1 MDTNRGAPPRSL
13 LPSVVWQEH
22 CISRLVLG
30 HNPMKGWS
38 HASEA
43 LDLEMRS
50 HHADDAAALGLIARA
65 EACGI
70 NTAQFGGDRPTWALE
85 EHAHRGGHMQ
95 WIATLYGKLAGPIG
109 PGSNLS
115 FEDELRRILA
125 VTPRPIA
132 IQHFGETTDQ
142 FFFEGRLDLLR
153 ERMRRLRDTGLM
165 IGVCTHLPEV
175 VEEIESQGWDIDFYQ
190 TSFYTVY
197 SSTGERAI
205 DRQHEKFEPAAR
217 DRMAACIR
225 NTPKP
230 CIAFKVL
237 GASRHCGSPEDVR
250 AAFRYAFDHIK
261 PTDVV
266 CVGMWQKHADQ
277 IAANAAIVRSLLQ

>member
-1 MDTNRGAPPRSL
+1 MSSNPPTAAS
-13 LPSVVWQEH
+13 LPSVVWHGQR
-22 CISRLVLG
+22 ISRLVLG

-38 HASEA
+38 HASDA
-43 LDLEMRS
+43 LDLEMRTY
-50 HHADDAAALGLIARA
+50 HAEDSAALGLLAGA
-65 EACGI
+65 EANGI
-70 NTAQFGGDRPTWALE
+70 NTAQFGGDRPMWAIE
-85 EHAHRGGHMQ
+85 EHARRGGRMQ

-109 PGSNLS
+109 PGSNQS

-125 VTPRPIA
+125 VAPRPIG

-153 ERMRRLRDTGLM
+153 DRMKRLRDTGVLV
-165 IGVCTHLPEV
+165 GVCTHLPEV
-175 VEEIESQGWDIDFYQ
+175 VDAIESQAWDIDFYQ

-205 DRQHEKFEPAAR
+205 DREHEKFEPAAR
-217 DRMAACIR
+217 ERMVECIQR
-225 NTPKP
+225 TRKP
-230 CIAFKVL
+230 CIAFKIL
-237 GASRHCGSPEDVR
+237 GATRHCATPADVH

-261 PTDVV
+261 STDVV

-277 IAANAAIVRSLLQ
+277 VAANAAIVRSLLR